1 MSLHLN
7 DFNIFKIDCLL
18 LSRATLLHFLIQ
30 KLRIWLFIILILIL
44 YHLLIVMNCLS
55 LLLFILGL
63 LDSIKV
69 CCDEFKVLFVELFTD
84 IKLVIDGL

>member
-7 DFNIFKIDCLL
+7 DFNIFKIDRLL

-44 YHLLIVMNCLS
+44 YDLLIIMDSLS

-69 CCDEFKVLFVELFTD
+69 CSNEFKVLFVELLTD